1 MNKRTFLVTVIVTN
15 LAFVLILLHKRNA
28 LTEQLY
34 TKQRHEHELQILAKQ
49 EHTLQHELCCLQD
62 RTTVK
67 TYAQT
72 YLNMSPVTLTQMRK
86 LST

>member
-1 MNKRTFLVTVIVTN
+1 MNKRTFLVTVILTN
-15 LAFVLILLHKRNA
+15 LSFVLILLHKRNA

-34 TKQRHEHELQILAKQ
+34 TKQRYEQELHTLAKE
-49 EHTLQHELCCLQD
+49 EHALQHELCNLQD

-72 YLNMSPVTLTQMRK
+72 YLNMSPITLTQMK
-86 LST
+86 KISS

>member
-1 MNKRTFLVTVIVTN
+1 MNKRTFLVTVILTN
-15 LAFVLILLHKRNA
+15 LAFVLILLHKRNT

-34 TKQRHEHELQILAKQ
+34 TKQRHEHDLHILAKE
-49 EHTLQHELCCLQD
+49 EHTLQHELCFLQD

-72 YLNMSPVTLTQMRK
+72 YLNMSPIALTQMRK
-86 LST
+86 LSS

>member
-1 MNKRTFLVTVIVTN
+1 MNKRTFLVTVIVSN

-28 LTEQLY
+28 LTEMLY
-34 TKQRHEHELQILAKQ
+34 TKQRGEQELQILAKQ
-49 EHTLQHELCCLQD
+49 EHALQHELCSLQD

-72 YLNMSPVTLTQMRK
+72 YLHMSPVTLTQMRK